1 MPRLESIV
9 IHCRDPYRLG
19 PFWSL
24 VTGLPID
31 PEDEKSLAA
40 HTLEA
45 DESVLLGQREGP
57 GVAVWLTP
65 AEHLLPIGRQHLD
78 IRATPAERE
87 AILAAGASVVREEE
101 RWTVMA
107 DPEGNEFCLFTVDVP

>member
-9 IHCRDPYRLG
+9 IHCRDPYRLA

-31 PEDEKSLAA
+31 PEDQPKLDTR
-40 HTLEA
+40 TLEP
-45 DESVLLGQREGP
+45 DESVLLGRRDGP
-57 GVAVWLTP
+57 ATALWLTP
-65 AEHLLPIGRQHLD
+65 AEHLLPVGRQHLD
-78 IRATPAERE
+78 VQATAAERE
-87 AILAAGASVVREEE
+87 AMLAAGATVVRVQE

-107 DPEGNEFCLFTVDVP
+107 DPEGNEFCVLPVEPA